1 MVSVEPK
8 QRSKSFGICIIY
20 GLYVHKI
27 CQGGTHTHTHP
38 NIRNVF
44 GEELH
49 AKNRCVEGNFSKNL
63 KSLIHVNVL
72 PIFMTLLIHQR
83 VIFSMNV

>member
-27 CQGGTHTHTHP
+27 CQEVHTHTHTP
-38 NIRNVF
+38 TLECF
-44 GEELH
+44 GERNCI
-49 AKNRCVEGNFSKNL
+49 AKEQMWKGTFKESLKFDSCECTTDFYDLIDTPKSNFF
-63 KSLIHVNVL
+63 
-72 PIFMTLLIHQR
+72 P
-83 VIFSMNV
+83 